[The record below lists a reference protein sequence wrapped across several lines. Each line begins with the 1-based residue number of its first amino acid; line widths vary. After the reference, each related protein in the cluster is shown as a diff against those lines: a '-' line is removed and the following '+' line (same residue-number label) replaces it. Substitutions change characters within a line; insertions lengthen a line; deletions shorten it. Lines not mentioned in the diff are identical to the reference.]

1 MPSWLVGAGVEV
13 AVPKPVQA
21 CGGRGE
27 AEASDGRVR
36 ARCSGAGGAVGC
48 LMTTSRLQRPGRG
61 IFLVAGRERFG
72 ANGTKPGNLA
82 RRPITVTGGLLNEA
96 KGCPGCSRELTM
108 SR

>member
-1 MPSWLVGAGVEV
+1 MPSWLVGTGVEV
-13 AVPKPVQA
+13 AVSKPVQA
-21 CGGRGE
+21 CGGRDE

-36 ARCSGAGGAVGC
+36 ARCSGAGGALGC

-61 IFLVAGRERFG
+61 IFLAAGRRRFG

-82 RRPITVTGGLLNEA
+82 RRPITVTGGLLDEA
-96 KGCPGCSRELTM
+96 KGCPGCSRELAT